1 MRAVT
6 LISNII
12 MASLFVGCT
21 TTKEVVYEPY
31 PSSYHIYKNTLE
43 KNRMSWKAELIDD
56 MNIFTSFTED
66 QIARIDNHK
75 TYMATTHN
83 VEVLPTKEEPK
94 VESRKLKY
102 DDIILE
108 REYGY

>member
-1 MRAVT
+1 MRAVSIT
-6 LISNII
+6 SNII
-12 MASLFVGCT
+12 IAVLFMGCT

-56 MNIFTSFTED
+56 MNIFNSFAED

-83 VEVLPTKEEPK
+83 VEVLQKKEEPK
-94 VESRKLKY
+94 TESRGLKY

-108 REYGY
+108 REYGN